1 MGSLLSFDKYPTPLE
16 VLLSTSPAAFSKV
29 AMQYQDQGLGHLLR
43 VWRISQDAALTEE
56 INFLDPGVNF
66 NRLES
71 YIALLIRS
79 NSLHFDK
86 ITIPEELQAVIA
98 SLDNLNDVART
109 HSQGSHNCLLFLW
122 HGKGANP
129 AVKAQGLVK
138 AFELEDWLKRDCG
151 DAVKVMLGGGRVVGT
166 KVKKGEIV
174 SLTRI
179 LKSEAEGCDPDLT
192 PARDLLKWVQDSKS
206 KSPYFPKY
214 SYYLFTHPDPD
225 YPHLDPLPKPVPKS
239 FPKPGFS
246 LNLTGTVSR
255 EEERKHI
262 SAKPNL
268 SLADI
273 EEDDDIRYT
282 NRAQMKMEMFAT
294 AMSELYPGLYVAGD
308 IVARDKGMLKSKG
321 VTHIVNCAGNVCGN
335 YHGEDFRYLS
345 YFLKDSNTEGIE
357 CVFYEAT
364 QFIDAALAAGGKVL
378 VHCHQ
383 GVSRSVTVCLA
394 YIIFKERK
402 GFDTVFKE
410 AREKRGISSPNFG
423 FQVQL
428 MWWHKRLEGDCES
441 LPFPR
446 VFAVGSHEPETP
458 RKLVV
463 RMLRTLPF
471 TQGPE
476 ACRLDPRGIFLIH
489 TQEKLCVW
497 EGNAIPAANVAAYR
511 AAIDEQI
518 RLLQAHERAP
528 GTVLRYMQ
536 GAEEQC
542 FWESLK
548 QPSAPAEPYREESA
562 WNHWYVSLEGA
573 VDQEPH
579 ALAGELSEPQHDER
593 PTLYVYPETVGLTVF
608 DEEELQENALVV
620 LCRGSLQYVWR
631 GTQFEASD
639 ADNYASRVRGKH
651 WGDRVEQCSSTI
663 EERQGRE
670 SEEFLS
676 FF

>member
-16 VLLSTSPAAFSKV
+16 ALLNTAPAAFSKV
-29 AMQYQDQGLGHLLR
+29 ARQYQSQGLQHLLR

-56 INFLDPGVNF
+56 LDFLSPDIHF
-66 NRLES
+66 NRSDS
-71 YIALLIRS
+71 YLALLIRS
-79 NSLHFDK
+79 TPVHPTQL
-86 ITIPEELQAVIA
+86 TIPSELQAAIA
-98 SLDNLNDVART
+98 SLDSLNDLTRIQ
-109 HSQGSHNCLLFLW
+109 SQGSHNTILFLW
-122 HGKGANP
+122 HGKAASP
-129 AVKAQGLVK
+129 AVKADALVR

-151 DAVKVMLGGGRVVGT
+151 DAVKVMLGGGRVVGA

-174 SLTRI
+174 ALERI
-179 LKSEAEGCDPDLT
+179 VKSGEEGSDPNSS
-192 PARDLLKWVQDSKS
+192 PARELLKWLCDSKP
-206 KSPYFPKY
+206 KSPRFPKY
-214 SYYLFTHPDPD
+214 SHYLLTHASAD
-225 YPHLDPLPKPVPKS
+225 YLRLEPLSKSIPKLS
-239 FPKPGFS
+239 KPGFS
-246 LNLTGTVSR
+246 LNLSSTVSR

-294 AMSELYPGLYVAGD
+294 AMSELYPGLFVAGD
-308 IVARDKGMLKSKG
+308 IVARDKAQLKAKG

-335 YHGEDFRYLS
+335 YHAEDFRYLS
-345 YFLKDSNTEGIE
+345 YFLKDSNTESIE
-357 CVFYEAT
+357 CVFYETT
-364 QFIDAALAAGGKVL
+364 QFIEAALCAGGKVL

-428 MWWHKRLEGDCES
+428 MWWQKRLEGDSES

-458 RKLVV
+458 CKLVV

-471 TQGPE
+471 SQGPE
-476 ACRLDPRGIFLIH
+476 ACRLDPRGLFLVH
-489 TQEKLCVW
+489 TPEKLYVW
-497 EGNAIPAANVAAYR
+497 EGSSVPAANVTAYR
-511 AAIDEQI
+511 AAIDEEI
-518 RLLQAHERAP
+518 RMLQLYERAP
-528 GTVLRYMQ
+528 DSVAHYQQ
-536 GAEEQC
+536 GAEDSS

-548 QPSAPAEPYREESA
+548 QPCAPAEAYREESA
-562 WNHWYVSLEGA
+562 WNSWYVSLDVA
-573 VDQEPH
+573 QDQEPH
-579 ALAGELSEPQHDER
+579 ALAGDLSEPIHDER

-608 DEEELQENALVV
+608 DDDELQEDALVSV
-620 LCRGSLQYVWR
+620 CRGSLQYVWR
-631 GTQFEASD
+631 GARFEASE
-639 ADNYASRVRGKH
+639 ADQYMSTVREKH
-651 WGDRVEQCSSTI
+651 WAGRTEQCSRTI
-663 EERQGRE
+663 EEKQGRE